1 MVALCCCARFR
12 GTGTISAMNEQQPA
26 PTLTVSLVLHHSP
39 LPRLV
44 ATLKSL
50 LAAVGEARA
59 SGALGEA
66 TLWIVDNSVDAAYA
80 AASREAAG
88 ALLAKAGVGEA
99 GALDYRFLALEE
111 NRGFG
116 AGHNRVLLDTDSDY
130 HLVLNPD
137 VELAPD
143 ALAQGL
149 SLLAGDPGIAA
160 LNPYAQ
166 AADGRREY
174 LCKRHPSP
182 GILLL
187 RGFAPEWLRRRA
199 ARQLARYEAHDL
211 CDGAA
216 VAEVPLLSGCFL
228 LLRGRPARLCRG
240 FDTGYFLYFEDFD
253 LSRRLRPQGRL
264 VYAPQ
269 VRIVHH
275 GGYAA
280 NKGWRHVRWFLRSA
294 LRFFR
299 QHGLR

>member
-1 MVALCCCARFR
+1 
-12 GTGTISAMNEQQPA
+12 MNEQPPA
-26 PTLTVSLVLHHSP
+26 PSLTVSLVLHHSS
-39 LPRLV
+39 LPRLT
-44 ATLKSL
+44 ATLRSL
-50 LAAVGEARA
+50 LAAVGEARS
-59 SGALGEA
+59 SGVLGPA
-66 TLWIVDNSVDAAYA
+66 TLWVVDNSVDAAYA
-80 AASREAAG
+80 AASREAAE
-88 ALLAKAGVGEA
+88 ALLREA
-99 GALDYRFLALEE
+99 GQLDYRFLAIEE

-137 VELAPD
+137 VELAQD

-149 SLLAGDPGIAA
+149 SLLARDPAIAA
-160 LNPYAQ
+160 LNPYAE

-182 GILLL
+182 AVLLL
-187 RGFAPEWLRRRA
+187 RGFAPAWLRRRA
-199 ARQLARYEAHDL
+199 ARRLAHYEARDL
-211 CDGAA
+211 CDGAE
-216 VAEVPLLSGCFL
+216 VTDVPLLSGCFL
-228 LLRGRPARLCRG
+228 LLRGRPARHCRG

-280 NKGWRHVRWFLRSA
+280 NKGWRHVGWFLRSG

>member
-1 MVALCCCARFR
+1 
-12 GTGTISAMNEQQPA
+12 MNEQPPA
-26 PTLTVSLVLHHSP
+26 PSLTVSLVLHHGP

-50 LAAVGEARA
+50 RAAVDEARG
-59 SGALGEA
+59 SGALGET
-66 TLWIVDNSVDAAYA
+66 TLWIVDNSVDPPYTAVA
-80 AASREAAG
+80 RETADG
-88 ALLAKAGVGEA
+88 LLGEA
-99 GALDYRFLALEE
+99 GALDYRFLAMEE

-116 AGHNRVLLDTDSDY
+116 AGHNRVLLDTDSAY

-137 VELAPD
+137 VELAPN

-149 SLLAGDPGIAA
+149 SLLARDPGIAA
-160 LNPYAQ
+160 LNPYAE

-182 GILLL
+182 GVLLL
-187 RGFAPEWLRRRA
+187 RGFAPDWLRRRA
-199 ARQLARYEAHDL
+199 ARRLARYEARDL
-211 CDGAA
+211 CDGTA

-240 FDTGYFLYFEDFD
+240 FDTGYFMYFEDFD

-280 NKGWRHVRWFLRSA
+280 NKGWRHVHWFLRSA

>member
-1 MVALCCCARFR
+1 
-12 GTGTISAMNEQQPA
+12 MNQQPPA
-26 PTLTVSLVLHHSP
+26 PSLTVSLVLHHSP
-39 LPRLV
+39 LPRLT
-44 ATLKSL
+44 ATLRSL
-50 LAAVGEARA
+50 LAALHEAR
-59 SGALGEA
+59 STGVLGEV
-66 TLWIVDNSVDAAYA
+66 TLWVVDNSVDAAYA
-80 AASREAAG
+80 VASRETVE
-88 ALLAKAGVGEA
+88 ALLTEA
-99 GALDYRFLALEE
+99 GHLDYRFLSLEE

-116 AGHNRVLLDTDSDY
+116 AGHNRVLLDTDSDF

-137 VELAPD
+137 VELARD
-143 ALAQGL
+143 SLAQGV
-149 SLLAGDPGIAA
+149 SLLASDPGIAA
-160 LNPYAQ
+160 LNPYAE

-182 GILLL
+182 GVLLL
-187 RGFAPEWLRRRA
+187 RGFAPAWLRHRA
-199 ARQLARYEAHDL
+199 ARRLAHYEARDL
-211 CDGAA
+211 CDGAE
-216 VAEVPLLSGCFL
+216 VADVPLLSGCFL

-240 FDTGYFLYFEDFD
+240 FDTGYFMYFEDFD

-280 NKGWRHVRWFLRSA
+280 NKGWRHVHWFLRSG

>member
-1 MVALCCCARFR
+1 VEGLAFR
-12 GTGTISAMNEQQPA
+12 I
-26 PTLTVSLVLHHSP
+26 L
-39 LPRLV
+39 
-44 ATLKSL
+44 
-50 LAAVGEARA
+50 
-59 SGALGEA
+59 
-66 TLWIVDNSVDAAYA
+66 
-80 AASREAAG
+80 
-88 ALLAKAGVGEA
+88 
-99 GALDYRFLALEE
+99 ALDE

-137 VELAPD
+137 VELATD

-149 SLLAGDPGIAA
+149 SLLAREPAIAA
-160 LNPYAQ
+160 LNPYAE
-166 AADGRREY
+166 AADGRRQY

-182 GILLL
+182 GVLLL
-187 RGFAPEWLRRRA
+187 RGFAPAWLRRRA
-199 ARQLARYEAHDL
+199 ARQLAHYEARDL
-211 CDGAA
+211 CDGTE
-216 VAEVPLLSGCFL
+216 VADVPLLSGCFL

-240 FDTGYFLYFEDFD
+240 FDTGYFMYFEDFD

-280 NKGWRHVRWFLRSA
+280 NKGWRHVQWFLRSG

>member
-1 MVALCCCARFR
+1 
-12 GTGTISAMNEQQPA
+12 
-26 PTLTVSLVLHHSP
+26 
-39 LPRLV
+39 
-44 ATLKSL
+44 
-50 LAAVGEARA
+50 
-59 SGALGEA
+59 
-66 TLWIVDNSVDAAYA
+66 
-80 AASREAAG
+80 
-88 ALLAKAGVGEA
+88 
-99 GALDYRFLALEE
+99 
-111 NRGFG
+111 
-116 AGHNRVLLDTDSDY
+116 VLLDTDSDY

-137 VELAPD
+137 VELATD

-149 SLLAGDPGIAA
+149 SLLARDPAIAA
-160 LNPYAQ
+160 LNPYAE

-182 GILLL
+182 GVLLL
-187 RGFAPEWLRRRA
+187 RGFAPGWLRRRA
-199 ARQLARYEAHDL
+199 GRRLARYEARDL
-211 CDGAA
+211 CDGTA

-240 FDTGYFLYFEDFD
+240 FDTSYFMYFEDFD

-280 NKGWRHVRWFLRSA
+280 NKGWRHVHWFLRSA

-299 QHGLR
+299 QHGVR

>member
-12 GTGTISAMNEQQPA
+12 RTGTIAAMKEQPPA
-26 PTLTVSLVLHHSP
+26 PSLTVSLVLHHSP

-44 ATLKSL
+44 ATLQSL
-50 LAAVGEARA
+50 LAAVDEARG

-66 TLWIVDNSVDAAYA
+66 TLWIVDNSVDPPYTAVA
-80 AASREAAG
+80 RETADE
-88 ALLAKAGVGEA
+88 LLGER
-99 GALDYRFLALEE
+99 GALDYRFLAMEE

-137 VELAPD
+137 VELAPN
-143 ALAQGL
+143 ALLHGL
-149 SLLAGDPGIAA
+149 SLLARDPGIAA
-160 LNPYAQ
+160 LNPYAE

-182 GILLL
+182 DVLLL
-187 RGFAPEWLRRRA
+187 RGFAPDWLRRRA
-199 ARQLARYEAHDL
+199 TRRLARYEARDL
-211 CDGAA
+211 CDGTA
-216 VAEVPLLSGCFL
+216 VVEVPLLSGCFL

-280 NKGWRHVRWFLRSA
+280 NKGWRHVHWFLRSA

>member
-1 MVALCCCARFR
+1 
-12 GTGTISAMNEQQPA
+12 MNEQPPA
-26 PTLTVSLVLHHSP
+26 PSLTVSLVLHHSP

-44 ATLKSL
+44 ATLQSL
-50 LAAVGEARA
+50 LAAVGEARG

-66 TLWIVDNSVDAAYA
+66 TLWIVDNSVDEAYT

-88 ALLAKAGVGEA
+88 GLLREVDGLEF
-99 GALDYRFLALEE
+99 RFLALDE

-116 AGHNRVLLDTDSDY
+116 AGHNRVLLDTESDY

-143 ALAQGL
+143 ALVQGL
-149 SLLAGDPGIAA
+149 SLLAREPAIAA
-160 LNPYAQ
+160 LNPYAE

-182 GILLL
+182 GVLLL
-187 RGFAPEWLRRRA
+187 RGFAPAWLRRRA
-199 ARQLARYEAHDL
+199 AGRLARYEARDL
-211 CDGAA
+211 CDSVA

-240 FDTGYFLYFEDFD
+240 FDTGYFMYFEDFD

-280 NKGWRHVRWFLRSA
+280 NKGWRHVHWFLRSA

>member
-1 MVALCCCARFR
+1 
-12 GTGTISAMNEQQPA
+12 MNEQPPA
-26 PTLTVSLVLHHSP
+26 PSLTVSVVLYHSP
-39 LPRLV
+39 LPRLA
-44 ATLKSL
+44 ATLRSL
-50 LAAVGEARA
+50 LAAIGEARRL
-59 SGALGEA
+59 GTLGEV
-66 TLWIVDNSVDAAYA
+66 TLWVVDNSVDAAYETA
-80 AASREAAG
+80 AREAAD
-88 ALLAKAGVGEA
+88 ALVDETRD
-99 GALDYRFLALEE
+99 LDYRFLALEE

-137 VELAPD
+137 VELARD
-143 ALAQGL
+143 ALARGL
-149 SLLAGDPGIAA
+149 SLLAREPGIAA
-160 LNPYAQ
+160 LNPYAEG
-166 AADGRREY
+166 ADGRREY

-182 GILLL
+182 GVLLL
-187 RGFAPEWLRRRA
+187 RGFAPPWLRRRA
-199 ARQLARYEAHDL
+199 ARRLAHYEARDL
-211 CDGAA
+211 CDSLA

-228 LLRGRPARLCRG
+228 LLRGRPARLSRG
-240 FDTGYFLYFEDFD
+240 FDTGYFMYFEDFD